1 MSSGFHPLKVVAK
14 LQESSII
21 SSFYFTTVDPSQ
33 WRDYVPGQFLT
44 FKIPKA
50 DGNGF
55 VPRNYSLSG
64 PCGTAG
70 EYRVSIKR
78 EADGLASGFFHDDLK
93 AGDTVMSLAP
103 RGEFVLDR
111 TSSRP
116 VVLLSGGVGLTPMV
130 SMLHDLV
137 QTKDRDVL
145 FLHACENGEVHA
157 MRDEVLDLIKMREGL
172 RAHFVYRKP
181 TAQDRSTAKFDSEGV
196 VTKSLLQSL
205 LPLDDYDFYLCGP
218 PAFMQAIYRTL
229 RDLGVPKLRI
239 AYEFFG
245 PATVLEEEPQIVA
258 PKIATPISTDLPIIE
273 FRKSGITA
281 NWDGTSESLL
291 AFAEA
296 QGLSPEFSCRAGIC
310 STCKASVI
318 SGDVEY
324 FEDPLD
330 GVETGF
336 ALLCCSKPA
345 GSLVLDL

>member
-14 LQESSII
+14 VRESSII
-21 SSFYFTTVDPSQ
+21 TSFYLTPVDPTQ
-33 WRDYVPGQFLT
+33 WCDFVPGQFLT
-44 FKIPKA
+44 FKIPKP
-50 DGNGF
+50 DGKDF
-55 VPRNYSLSG
+55 APRSYSLSG
-64 PCGTAG
+64 PCGKTG

-78 EADGLASGFFHDDLK
+78 EPNGLASNYFHDQMNV
-93 AGDTVMSLAP
+93 GDTVMALAP

-111 TSSRP
+111 TSPRP

-130 SMLHDLV
+130 SMLHELAE
-137 QTKDRDVL
+137 TKDREVL

-157 MRDEVLDLIKMREGL
+157 LLDEVLDLVRPNERL
-172 RAHFVYRKP
+172 RAHFVYRNP
-181 TAQDRSTAKFDSEGV
+181 TAHDRSTARFDSEGV
-196 VTKSLLQSL
+196 VTKALLQSL

-229 RDLGVPKLRI
+229 RDLGVPKPRI

-245 PATVLEEEPQIVA
+245 PATVLDEE
-258 PKIATPISTDLPIIE
+258 PKIAAPIIVAQVSNNLPLIE

-281 NWDGTSESLL
+281 NWDGASESLL

-296 QGLSPEFSCRAGIC
+296 QGLSPAFSCRAGIC
-310 STCKASVI
+310 STCKANLI
-318 SGDVEY
+318 SGEVVY

-330 GVETGF
+330 EVETGF

-345 GSLVLDL
+345 GALVLDL

>member
-1 MSSGFHPLKVVAK
+1 MSSSFHELKVVAK
-14 LQESSII
+14 VRESSII
-21 SSFYFTTVDPSQ
+21 TSFYLTPVDPSQ
-33 WRDYVPGQFLT
+33 WRDFVPGQFLT
-44 FKIPKA
+44 FKVPKA
-50 DGNGF
+50 DGKGF
-55 VPRNYSLSG
+55 APRSYSLSG
-64 PCGTAG
+64 PCGKAG

-78 EADGLASGFFHDDLK
+78 EPDGLASGFFHDHMNV
-93 AGDTVMSLAP
+93 GDTVMALAP

-111 TSSRP
+111 TSPRP

-137 QTKDRDVL
+137 ETKDRDVL
-145 FLHACENGEVHA
+145 FLHACEKGNVHA
-157 MRDEVLDLIKMREGL
+157 LHDEVMGLVKSNSRL
-172 RAHFVYRKP
+172 RAHFVYRNP
-181 TAQDRSTAKFDSEGV
+181 TEQDRTAAKFNSQGV
-196 VTKSLLQSL
+196 VTKALLQSL

-218 PAFMQAIYRTL
+218 PAYMQAIYRTL
-229 RDLGVPKLRI
+229 RDLGVPKPRI

-245 PATVLEEEPQIVA
+245 PATVLEEETKIVV
-258 PKIATPISTDLPIIE
+258 PKITTPVSTNLPIIE

-318 SGDVEY
+318 SGDVAY

-330 GVETGF
+330 DVEKGF
-336 ALLCCSKPA
+336 ALLCCSKPD

>member
-14 LQESSII
+14 MQESSII
-21 SSFYFTTVDPSQ
+21 TSFYLTPVDPSL

-50 DGNGF
+50 DGKGF
-55 VPRNYSLSG
+55 APRNYSLSG
-64 PCGTAG
+64 PCGKVG

-78 EADGLASGFFHDDLK
+78 EADGLASGFFHDQLK
-93 AGDTVMSLAP
+93 AGDTVMALPP
-103 RGEFVLDR
+103 RGEFVLDQ
-111 TSSRP
+111 TSPRS

-130 SMLHDLV
+130 SMLHELA
-137 QTKDRDVL
+137 QTNDRDVL

-157 MRDEVLDLIKMREGL
+157 LRDEVLELVSTREGL
-172 RAHFVYRKP
+172 RSHFVYRSP
-181 TAQDRSTAKFDSEGV
+181 TLHDRGTIKFDSEGV
-196 VTKSLLQSL
+196 VTKALLQSL

-245 PATVLEEEPQIVA
+245 PATVLDEE
-258 PKIATPISTDLPIIE
+258 PKIAAPIIAAPVSTNLPIIE

-296 QGLSPEFSCRAGIC
+296 QGLTPEFSCRAGIC
-310 STCKASVI
+310 STCKVSLI
-318 SGDVEY
+318 SGEVAY

-330 GVETGF
+330 DVEKGF
-336 ALLCCSKPA
+336 TLLCCSKPA

>member
-14 LQESSII
+14 VRESSII
-21 SSFYFTTVDPSQ
+21 TSFYLTPVDPAQ

-50 DGNGF
+50 DDKGF
-55 VPRNYSLSG
+55 VPRSYSLSG
-64 PCGTAG
+64 PCGKAG

-78 EADGLASGFFHDDLK
+78 EPDGLASNYFHDQMDV
-93 AGDTVMSLAP
+93 GDTVMALAP

-111 TSSRP
+111 TSPRP

-130 SMLHDLV
+130 SMLHDLAE
-137 QTKDRDVL
+137 TKDREVL

-157 MRDEVLDLIKMREGL
+157 LPGEVLDLVRSNERL
-172 RAHFVYRKP
+172 RTHFVYRNP
-181 TAQDRSTAKFDSEGV
+181 TEQDRIAVKFDSEGV
-196 VTKSLLQSL
+196 ITKALLQTL

-229 RDLGVPKLRI
+229 RDLGVPKPRI

-245 PATVLEEEPQIVA
+245 PATVLDEEAKPVTPKPSVA
-258 PKIATPISTDLPIIE
+258 ISSDMPIIE

-281 NWDGTSESLL
+281 NWDGASESLL

-318 SGDVEY
+318 SGDVAY

-330 GVETGF
+330 DVEKGF

>member
-1 MSSGFHPLKVVAK
+1 MSLGFHPLRLEARVH
-14 LQESSII
+14 ENSII
-21 SSFYFTTVDPSQ
+21 TSFYLTPVDPAQ
-33 WRDYVPGQFLT
+33 WRDFVPGQFLT
-44 FKIPKA
+44 FKIPKP
-50 DGNGF
+50 DGQGF
-55 VPRNYSLSG
+55 APRNYSLSG
-64 PCGTAG
+64 PCGKPG

-78 EADGLASGFFHDDLK
+78 ELNGLASGFFHSYLNV
-93 AGDTVMSLAP
+93 GDTVMALAP

-111 TSSRP
+111 TSHRP
-116 VVLLSGGVGLTPMV
+116 VVLLSGGVGLTPMM
-130 SMLHDLV
+130 SMLYDLAE
-137 QTKDRDVL
+137 TEDRDVL
-145 FLHACENGEVHA
+145 FLHACENGDVHA
-157 MRDEVLDLIKMREGL
+157 LRDEVLDLIRSNERL

-181 TAQDRSTAKFDSEGV
+181 TEQDRNPAKFDSEGV
-196 VTKSLLQSL
+196 ITKALLQTL

-245 PATVLEEEPQIVA
+245 PATVLDEEAKPVA
-258 PKIATPISTDLPIIE
+258 PKPSVAIATDLPVIE
-273 FRKSGITA
+273 FRKSGIKA
-281 NWDGTSESLL
+281 NWDGASESLL

-330 GVETGF
+330 DVEKGF
-336 ALLCCSKPA
+336 ALLCCSKPV